1 MDYKESSKILKFFTR
16 DLGKISVMAQG
27 SYKKSSKSFSATN
40 LFNIAQYDLNE
51 GRNFYYLK
59 ETNLISSNSF
69 ITSDL
74 GLVASSN
81 LVIEVINRVLEEGAK
96 ETEIYDL
103 TRSFFIG
110 LKEDPSNHRIRLV
123 SYLLKFSSF
132 LGFQPDLTSCLLCR
146 TTKSLA
152 YKPVFSRGG
161 LVCGSCVGQ
170 MSPDYLTRGEFLL
183 LNHLLYTKTS
193 DLAQINPGEDIRLF
207 KILMLVIDF
216 LKTSFEID
224 HLNSESWIRR
234 TNT

>member
-16 DLGKISVMAQG
+16 DLGRISVMAQG

-40 LFNIAQYDLNE
+40 LFNVAQYDLNE

-59 ETNLISSNSF
+59 ETNLIASNSF

-81 LVIEVINRVLEEGAK
+81 LVIEVINKVLEEGAK
-96 ETEIYDL
+96 EVEIYEL
-103 TRSFFIG
+103 TRGFFMG
-110 LKEDPSNHRIRLV
+110 LKEDPSNHRLRLV

-132 LGFQPDLTSCLLCR
+132 LGFQPDFTSCLLCR
-146 TTKSLA
+146 TTKALS

-161 LVCGSCVGQ
+161 LICGSCMGQ
-170 MSPDYLTRGEFLL
+170 KSLDDLTRSEFLL
-183 LNHLLYTKTS
+183 LNQLLYSKTAN
-193 DLAQINPGEDIRLF
+193 LAQIKPSQDVRLF

-234 TNT
+234 TNI